1 MGRAQNKLW
10 TLIKTEYYKKEI
22 IMIKICKYC
31 AEEIKE
37 AALVCKHC
45 GKDQHIA
52 NDMQKHVTILSVIH
66 FGIGAISLFAALI
79 VFFLF
84 PTIGNFVPKGTF
96 PFDLFSVLAGGIGGF
111 LVLFGAIKL
120 LCGYGFYKR
129 KSWARIYG
137 LVLCGFGLINI
148 PFGTLIAIYG
158 IWVLIK
164 SETAQLFIN

>member
-1 MGRAQNKLW
+1 
-10 TLIKTEYYKKEI
+10 
-22 IMIKICKYC
+22 MIKICKYC

-52 NDMQKHVTILSVIH
+52 
-66 FGIGAISLFAALI
+66 
-79 VFFLF
+79 
-84 PTIGNFVPKGTF
+84 
-96 PFDLFSVLAGGIGGF
+96 